1 MAFSGDGEYASAP
14 APFPIVVNGTVMA
27 GGLER
32 VAQNDP
38 VLFQNKWVGTLS
50 GTLNSRLRL
59 RVRGAT

>member
-1 MAFSGDGEYASAP
+1 MAFSGDGEYAGAP
-14 APFPIVVNGTVMA
+14 APFPIVFGGAVMV
-27 GGLER
+27 GRSGR
-32 VAQNDP
+32 VALNDP